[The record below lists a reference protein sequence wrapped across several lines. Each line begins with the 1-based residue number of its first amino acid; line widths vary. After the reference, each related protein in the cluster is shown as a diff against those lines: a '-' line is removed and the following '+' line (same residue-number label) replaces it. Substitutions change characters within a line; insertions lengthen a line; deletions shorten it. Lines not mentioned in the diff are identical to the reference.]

1 MGKKECYNVMAVYSL
16 RTWSGRDQFAGTLE
30 EISSKKHNWRLH
42 VTRPGKFFTKRE
54 LLDENGNG
62 FDGFIISL
70 PGNDAVMAE
79 IAKSDIPTVLVNITD
94 RRLAARAKA
103 VSTVWLDNADAGR
116 RAARHLL
123 EQGSYKSAGFVHDA
137 GTPFYSTE
145 RMSAFREVMKK
156 NRLATSEFPDGGD
169 LRAWVRELPKPA
181 AVMAASDIRAA
192 DLIIACRKE
201 RISVPDQ
208 VAVVGVDNDVAQ
220 HERCG
225 MSISSVV
232 IGLREMGAASV
243 RELDFLFRHPNFGGR
258 LRETLVPARRVFIGA
273 SSMRSAATARIVEK
287 ALKLIDEGKTRA
299 ISPAEIASRL
309 GCSRQFADRCLMAGC
324 GKPLHK
330 AIEDARMAEA
340 ELRLKED
347 VSVAD
352 IVKAMHF
359 TSANQFYRIYK
370 RHFGR
375 TVRQDGK
382 P

>member
-1 MGKKECYNVMAVYSL
+1 MGKKECYNVLAVYDL
-16 RTWSGRDQFAGTLE
+16 TPWSGRDIFAGTLE
-30 EISSKKHNWRLH
+30 EISNKRNWRLH
-42 VTRPGKFFTKRE
+42 TTRPGKFFTKRE
-54 LLDENGNG
+54 LVDENGNG
-62 FDGFIISL
+62 FDGFILSM
-70 PGNDAVMAE
+70 PGTDAVMTE

-116 RAARHLL
+116 RAAKHLL
-123 EQGSYKSAGFVHDA
+123 EQGSYKSAGFVHDVD
-137 GTPFYSTE
+137 TPFYSTE

-156 NRLATSEFPDGGD
+156 NRLATSEFHDGGD
-169 LRAWVRELPKPA
+169 LRSWVRDLPKPA
-181 AVMAASDIRAA
+181 AVMASSDMRAA

-225 MSISSVV
+225 ISISSVV

-243 RELDFLFRHPNFGGR
+243 RELDFLFRHPNFSGR
-258 LRETLVPARRVFIGA
+258 LRETLIPSRRVFIGK
-273 SSMRSAATARIVEK
+273 SSMRSAATASIVEK
-287 ALKLIDEGKTRA
+287 ALKLIDEGKTRS

-340 ELRLKED
+340 ERRFAD
-347 VSVAD
+347 GASVAD

-359 TSANQFYRIYK
+359 TSTNQFYRIYK
-370 RHFGR
+370 RHFGH
-375 TVRQDGK
+375 TIRQTD

>member
-1 MGKKECYNVMAVYSL
+1 MGKKECYNVMAVYDL
-16 RTWSGRDQFAGTLE
+16 TPWSGRDIFAGTLE
-30 EISSKKHNWRLH
+30 EISNKRNWRLH

-54 LLDENGNG
+54 LLDEKGNG

-123 EQGSYKSAGFVHDA
+123 EQGSYKSAGFVHDV

-145 RMSAFREVMKK
+145 RLSAFREVMKK
-156 NRLATSEFPDGGD
+156 NRLATSEFLDDGD
-169 LRAWVRELPKPA
+169 LCAWVRNLPKPA
-181 AVMAASDIRAA
+181 AVMAASDTRAA

-201 RISVPDQ
+201 GISVPNQ
-208 VAVVGVDNDVAQ
+208 VAVVGVDYDVAQ

-232 IGLREMGAASV
+232 IGLREMGAAAV
-243 RELDFLFRHPNFGGR
+243 RELDFLFHHPNFSGR
-258 LRETLVPARRVFIGA
+258 IRETLVPAKRMFIGA
-273 SSMRSAATARIVEK
+273 STMRSAAAARIAEM
-287 ALKLIDEGKTRA
+287 ALKLIDESKTDS
-299 ISPAEIASRL
+299 ISTTKIAKHL
-309 GCSRQFADRCLMAGC
+309 GCSRQFADRCLSAVC

-330 AIEDARMAEA
+330 AIEDVRMAEA
-340 ELRLKED
+340 QRRLQEGD
-347 VSVAD
+347 SVGD

-375 TVRQDGK
+375 SIRQTDA
-382 P
+382 